1 MGKFVSNRNETV
13 RMFENP
19 VLEYFSHIHPITP
32 VVVFVPVVVVCCWFG
47 FSLNSPIAG
56 IIAFIGGVLLWTLM
70 EYAIHRW
77 AFHYEPKTELGKY
90 IHFLVHGVHHD
101 YPRDST
107 RLVMPLLV
115 SVPLAAVFF
124 LLFGLVFGDYQL
136 TVFAG
141 FIAGYV
147 AYDSM
152 HYAVH
157 HFPMKSRVAKFMK
170 HYHLRHH
177 YNDEHTAYGISSPL
191 WDYIFRTT
199 PEYLRNGESSEFQAD
214 SVHQN
219 DQMLRDGKDT
229 TKGKKPVVENS
240 L

>member
-13 RMFENP
+13 RMFKNP

-32 VVVFVPVVVVCCWFG
+32 VVVYVPVVVLCSWLG
-47 FSLNSPIAG
+47 FPLVPLFSGIA
-56 IIAFIGGVLLWTLM
+56 AFVGGVLLWTLM

-77 AFHYEPKTELGKY
+77 AFHYEPKTEYGKY
-90 IHFLVHGVHHD
+90 MHFLVHGVHHD

-115 SVPLAAVFF
+115 SVPLGLAFF
-124 LLFGLVFGDYQL
+124 LLFGLLFGNYQYV
-136 TVFAG
+136 VFAG

-157 HFPMKSRVAKFMK
+157 HLPMKNRFAKFMK

-177 YNDEHTAYGISSPL
+177 YNDENTAYGISSPL
-191 WDYIFRTT
+191 WDMVFRTM
-199 PEYLRNGESSEFQAD
+199 PEYLRTGEDREPGS
-214 SVHQN
+214 
-219 DQMLRDGKDT
+219 KDT
-229 TKGKKPVVENS
+229 TKDKTPLVENS